1 MEIFLGGSQQP
12 KYDTFERESLVKL
25 RKSKDAARQLSD
37 IHIRIIEQQESDL
50 GDILDPEEELKEEE
64 ISEGI
69 GNDDTSQRC
78 HCSKILVVDDE
89 PFNIIAL
96 EGLFQQFGV
105 EKVDRAFNGRE
116 AIRLIEKN
124 AKEPPCGLKAVEDNL
139 IPRKSL
145 NQHECY
151 RLVMLDNNMPIMTG
165 LEAAVNLRQMH
176 DRKHADLSNTKLI
189 LITGDE
195 VRGSR
200 VDSDFK
206 AIIGKVFDDILSKP
220 LTRLE
225 FEAFIKRNHTMFSN
239 I

>member
-1 MEIFLGGSQQP
+1 M
-12 KYDTFERESLVKL
+12 
-25 RKSKDAARQLSD
+25 
-37 IHIRIIEQQESDL
+37 
-50 GDILDPEEELKEEE
+50 
-64 ISEGI
+64 
-69 GNDDTSQRC
+69 
-78 HCSKILVVDDE
+78 VDDE

-124 AKEPPCGLKAVEDNL
+124 AIEPPCGLVGAQENSDPLAFIK
-139 IPRKSL
+139 RKTL
-145 NQHECY
+145 HYHERY

-165 LEAAVNLRQMH
+165 LEAAVNLRQLH
-176 DRKHADLSNTKLI
+176 DRQQADLSNTKLV

-225 FEAFIKRNHTMFSN
+225 FEAFIKRNHTIFSQ
-239 I
+239 IIA

>member
-1 MEIFLGGSQQP
+1 M
-12 KYDTFERESLVKL
+12 
-25 RKSKDAARQLSD
+25 
-37 IHIRIIEQQESDL
+37 
-50 GDILDPEEELKEEE
+50 
-64 ISEGI
+64 
-69 GNDDTSQRC
+69 
-78 HCSKILVVDDE
+78 DDE

-124 AKEPPCGLKAVEDNL
+124 ANDPACGLVASQENSDPLVL

-145 NQHECY
+145 HQHERY

-176 DRKHADLSNTKLI
+176 DRQQADLRNTKLI

-206 AIIGKVFDDILSKP
+206 AIIAKVFDDILSKP

-225 FEAFIKRNHTMFSN
+225 FEAFIKRNHAMFSQ

>member
-1 MEIFLGGSQQP
+1 
-12 KYDTFERESLVKL
+12 
-25 RKSKDAARQLSD
+25 
-37 IHIRIIEQQESDL
+37 
-50 GDILDPEEELKEEE
+50 
-64 ISEGI
+64 
-69 GNDDTSQRC
+69 
-78 HCSKILVVDDE
+78 VDDE

-124 AKEPPCGLKAVEDNL
+124 ANDPACGLVAPQENSDPLGL

-145 NQHECY
+145 HQHERY

-176 DRKHADLSNTKLI
+176 DRQQADLRNTKLI

-206 AIIGKVFDDILSKP
+206 AIIAKVFDDILSKP

-225 FEAFIKRNHTMFSN
+225 FEAFIKRNHAMFSQ